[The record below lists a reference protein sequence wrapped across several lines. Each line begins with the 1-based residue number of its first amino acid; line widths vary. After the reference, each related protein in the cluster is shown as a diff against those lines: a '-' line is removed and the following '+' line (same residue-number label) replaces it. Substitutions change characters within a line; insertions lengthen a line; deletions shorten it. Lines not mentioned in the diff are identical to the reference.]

1 MGRPPRITEPGLAY
15 HVLNRRVMRLPLF
28 LKDEDYLAFERV
40 LAESLARPDAPRLLA
55 WCLMPNHWHLVVHA
69 GHQTDLSAW
78 MQWVTVTHTHRWH
91 AHTHTTGEGPLY
103 QGRFKS
109 FPTQTDDHFLTACR
123 YVEANAKR
131 AHLVKRA
138 EQWRWGSLWTRRRSG
153 SELKPWAQRWP
164 VSRPRNW
171 LAKVNGSMDE
181 ESLAAVRRSV
191 TRGVPLGAESWRVRI
206 AHRLGLDITLRPRG
220 HPRKETEKSS

>member
-15 HVLNRRVMRLPLF
+15 HILNRRVMRLPLF
-28 LKDEDYLAFERV
+28 RKDDDYLAFERV

-55 WCLMPNHWHLVVHA
+55 WCLMPNHWHLVVQA
-69 GHQTDLSAW
+69 GRQTDLSTW

-109 FPTQTDDHFLTACR
+109 FPIQTDHHFLMVCR

-131 AHLVKRA
+131 ARLVKRA
-138 EQWRWGSLWTRRRSG
+138 EQWRWGSLWTRRRGG
-153 SELKPWAQRWP
+153 SELKRWLGRWP

-171 LAKVNGSMDE
+171 LAQVNRSMDE

-191 TRGVPLGAESWRVRI
+191 TRGVPLGAESWRARI

-220 HPRKETEKSS
+220 RPRKETEKSS